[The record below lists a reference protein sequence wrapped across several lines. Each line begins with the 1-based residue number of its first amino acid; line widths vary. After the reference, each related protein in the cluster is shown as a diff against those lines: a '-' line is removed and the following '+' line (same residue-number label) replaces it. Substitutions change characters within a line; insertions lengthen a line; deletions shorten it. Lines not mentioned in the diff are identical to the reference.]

1 MMWSSAYYF
10 VVTVHQ
16 ILAELCPFKSFCK
29 LFTAYGLEVIVCK
42 FYFIIG
48 IFFLQIT
55 KVMAIWASY
64 LFIYFLLFFFTSYF
78 IRFASIKSLKIH

>member
-10 VVTVHQ
+10 EVTVHQ

-29 LFTAYGLEVIVCK
+29 LFAAYCLEVIVCK

-48 IFFLQIT
+48 IFFSQIT

-64 LFIYFLLFFFTSYF
+64 RFIFLIF
-78 IRFASIKSLKIH
+78 IFLHLILLDLQVLNL